1 SGVTV
6 ARPIALRTV
15 SARSESARERH
26 RGSSGART
34 RRGASRLLE
43 YDAAQRSVRAGAV
56 RWAPH
61 GGASGGCVAAVSLAR
76 LASRAGNSRSRSNS
90 VADAPSRGGSKF
102 RHSRATIPVG
112 RAVRITQE
120 KLGRDGFAPREFRLR
135 TASARSESAP
145 ERHRGSD

>member
-90 VADAPSRGGSKF
+90 VADAPSRGGS
-102 RHSRATIPVG
+102 RCGIRALP
-112 RAVRITQE
+112 
-120 KLGRDGFAPREFRLR
+120 FRL
-135 TASARSESAP
+135 AEP
-145 ERHRGSD
+145 YGSRRRNWGATVSL